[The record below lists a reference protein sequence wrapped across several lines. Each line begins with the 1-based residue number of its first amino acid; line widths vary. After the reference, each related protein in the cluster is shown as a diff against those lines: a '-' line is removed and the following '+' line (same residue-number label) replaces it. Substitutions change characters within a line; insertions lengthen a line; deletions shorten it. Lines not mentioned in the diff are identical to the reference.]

1 MRTKSFKFNG
11 EDKVLFWCCFD
22 IRRVMG
28 AMLRTYQITMGR
40 AYYKCT
46 LRFSS
51 TSNVTDTVYRPLIH
65 HRLTRRY
72 LHSKALLSLYR
83 IHPQWSLIVP
93 LKSLQTSLQTS
104 IRTPPRM
111 PARTPARTPIQSS
124 AQSSIQIR
132 LQGLQKQA

>member
-1 MRTKSFKFNG
+1 MRIKSFKFNG

-51 TSNVTDTVYRPLIH
+51 TSNVTDTH
-65 HRLTRRY
+65 
-72 LHSKALLSLYR
+72 LSLPSDADAKAFAKVTLFQAPSSVRSVFYR
-83 IHPQWSLIVP
+83 MLVNLSWPVLVCHPLLTISRIKFSLP
-93 LKSLQTSLQTS
+93 S
-104 IRTPPRM
+104 
-111 PARTPARTPIQSS
+111 
-124 AQSSIQIR
+124 
-132 LQGLQKQA
+132 